1 VSDRERLNS
10 KLLNRVIQLLLL
22 PFLLALL
29 AAGGKATL
37 CQALSLSGL
46 DVHHDVEWINADG
59 SHLTPL
65 CANDHESEEHE
76 ETPCSESCEIR
87 LSEAPAPLPVKV
99 PVIAEIAF
107 LPSLFEKMEHRIFP
121 VPSFESSPKE
131 KPPASAVSLTDPTFT
146 GRYLV

>member
-1 VSDRERLNS
+1 VSDCERLNS
-10 KLLNRVIQLLLL
+10 KFLNRVIQLLLL

-29 AAGGKATL
+29 AAGGNATL

-107 LPSLFEKMEHRIFP
+107 LPSPLETMEHRMFP
-121 VPSFESSPKE
+121 VTSFGSSPKLE
-131 KPPASAVSLTDPTFT
+131 PPACAVSLTDPTFT